1 MQLLS
6 PNSKKSQMKNDRCNL
21 NKTFNGDKLFYDNK
35 SSGESNMNKDKTIE
49 RKKRVVI
56 MEYMRKVCPRIIE

>member
-1 MQLLS
+1 
-6 PNSKKSQMKNDRCNL
+6 MKNDRCNL